1 MIVVVCGQGD
11 GADVSTPED
20 LSTLSTWAQQP
31 GVQLQLGSLG
41 TSDIVDTSFAMCL
54 RGFSVSS
61 AFPGAFPTNLIPAD
75 LICLPSPTLPLYIHL
90 LSQQF
95 ISPCFHSLLSDEPP
109 CIISIFV
116 PFSPWSTKVV
126 GCSVCLFIPSP
137 VTQHFNLRRC
147 HKQRAG

>member
-31 GVQLQLGSLG
+31 GVQLQLGNLG

-95 ISPCFHSLLSDEPP
+95 ISPCFHSLLSDELP
-109 CIISIFV
+109 CM
-116 PFSPWSTKVV
+116 SPSLFLFLLGQPKLLGVLL
-126 GCSVCLFIPSP
+126 VCLSLLLSLSI
-137 VTQHFNLRRC
+137 
-147 HKQRAG
+147 